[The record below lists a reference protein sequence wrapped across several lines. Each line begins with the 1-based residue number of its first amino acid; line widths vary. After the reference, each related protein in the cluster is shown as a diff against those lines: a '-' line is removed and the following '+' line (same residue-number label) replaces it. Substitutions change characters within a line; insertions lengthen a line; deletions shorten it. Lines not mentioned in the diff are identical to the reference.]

1 MSIENKC
8 DPNLKVRSP
17 IQYKTEQLQINDNDN
32 LLDEMDK
39 AIYLSKIEY
48 EKSQIEEREKN
59 EKQSLRQKELQ
70 HKFSRILSELVRIGY
85 YDLDIKNLY
94 QELKPI
100 IDSYCIN
107 EISIDSDKRDYIL
120 NLLYTIRLRPNEIEL
135 IKGLFIHPHFSV
147 QNSS

>member
-1 MSIENKC
+1 
-8 DPNLKVRSP
+8 
-17 IQYKTEQLQINDNDN
+17 
-32 LLDEMDK
+32 MDK

-48 EKSQIEEREKN
+48 EKSQMEEREKN

-70 HKFSRILSELVRIGY
+70 HKFSKICSELVRIGY
-85 YDLDIKNLY
+85 YDLDIKKLY

-107 EISIDSDKRDYIL
+107 EISIDYDKRDYIL
-120 NLLYTIRLRPNEIEL
+120 NLIYTIRLRPNEIEL
-135 IKGLFIHPHFSV
+135 IKGLFIHPHFYV